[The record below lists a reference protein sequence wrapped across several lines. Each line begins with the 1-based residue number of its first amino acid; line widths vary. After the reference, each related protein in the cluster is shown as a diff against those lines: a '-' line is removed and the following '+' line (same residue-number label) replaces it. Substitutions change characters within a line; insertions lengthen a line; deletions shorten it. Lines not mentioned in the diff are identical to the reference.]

1 MRNLRHSHDHGP
13 KFLGVTRVSD
23 KGQVV
28 IPADARTELGLEAGD
43 KLIVIS
49 GPGGGLM
56 FFKPEFFDKHLNFL
70 TKRIEDFQKI
80 NNDLSKEDTG
90 ESEEE
95 I

>member
-1 MRNLRHSHDHGP
+1 MHNHGP

-28 IPADARTELGLEAGD
+28 IPADARAEFELEPGD
-43 KLIVIS
+43 KLIVLS

-56 FFKPEFFDKHLNFL
+56 FFKPEFFDKHLNFI

-80 NNDLSKEDTG
+80 NEDLSKEDTG
-90 ESEEE
+90 KVEGEK
-95 I
+95 